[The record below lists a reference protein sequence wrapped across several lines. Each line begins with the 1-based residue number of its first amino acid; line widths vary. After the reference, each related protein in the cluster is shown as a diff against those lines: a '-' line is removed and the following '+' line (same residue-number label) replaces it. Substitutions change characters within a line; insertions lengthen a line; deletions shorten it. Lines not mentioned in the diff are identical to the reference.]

1 MIKLKISK
9 EERTMLNNEVI
20 INLDKLNINYR
31 LIDPHTSQFHIYIN
45 NSLIVYYA
53 SKNACFYDIKYENK
67 GIQDLIEFIKE
78 KKTIDNKSLVNMN
91 KDLKIEEL
99 EKEIKINNLLL
110 KVKDK
115 KLNEYKNSIP
125 KDKIIELLNKN
136 SKFNFIAKKDIE
148 ELLNE

>member
-20 INLDKLNINYR
+20 INLNKLNINYLNINYR
-31 LIDPHTSQFHIYIN
+31 LVDPHTSQFNIYIS

-53 SKNACFYDIKYENK
+53 SKKNLYYKENRKSNNDCFYDIKYENK

-91 KDLKIEEL
+91 KDLKI
-99 EKEIKINNLLL
+99 
-110 KVKDK
+110 
-115 KLNEYKNSIP
+115 
-125 KDKIIELLNKN
+125 
-136 SKFNFIAKKDIE
+136 
-148 ELLNE
+148 